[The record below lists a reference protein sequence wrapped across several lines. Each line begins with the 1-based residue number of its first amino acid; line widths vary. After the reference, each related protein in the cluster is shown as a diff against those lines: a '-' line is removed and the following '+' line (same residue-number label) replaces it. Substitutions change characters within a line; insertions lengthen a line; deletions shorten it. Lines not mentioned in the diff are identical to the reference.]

1 MRHVVRSLV
10 RSPSFTLSAVATLAL
25 GIAAATALFTV
36 VNAVLLTRLPFP
48 RASDL
53 YAVRTYF
60 PDGRFTSGMVG
71 PAEVLALQRID
82 GVAAAVAAIRVD
94 LTLTQQADVR
104 QITAYGVSE
113 GFFEAFGLPLTI
125 GRGFT

>member
-1 MRHVVRSLV
+1 MRHAVRRLM

-25 GIAAATALFTV
+25 GIAAATALFSV
-36 VNAVLLTRLPFP
+36 VNAVLLTALPFP
-48 RASDL
+48 RAADL

-82 GVAAAVAAIRVD
+82 GVAAAAAAIR
-94 LTLTQQADVR
+94 A
-104 QITAYGVSE
+104 
-113 GFFEAFGLPLTI
+113 TI
-125 GRGFT
+125 RASHS